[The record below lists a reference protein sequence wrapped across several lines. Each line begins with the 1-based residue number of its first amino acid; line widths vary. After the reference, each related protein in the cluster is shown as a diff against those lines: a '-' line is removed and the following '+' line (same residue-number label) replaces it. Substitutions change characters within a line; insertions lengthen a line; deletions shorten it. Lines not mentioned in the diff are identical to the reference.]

1 MDLFSY
7 NPDNTTDDAPD
18 DVPDSGEEQKGAGT
32 DVQKRIA
39 ELREAISYH
48 NRRYHDQDDPEI
60 SDAEFDKLF
69 NELVKLEE
77 DHPELVT
84 DDSPTQQVGAVPKAA
99 GRKVVKHQQA
109 MLSLGNGFEHSD
121 IEDFATRICRFLGL
135 DTMPELVAE
144 YKIDGLSCSIRY
156 EDGALVQAVTRG
168 NGQEGED
175 ITENVKTLPDIP
187 FVLKG
192 KNIPKVVDVRGEIYM
207 TREEFEALND
217 RQAEKGGKVFA
228 NPRNAAAGSIR
239 QLDSKIAAERPLR
252 FFAYT
257 LGYTDAKFESHTDQV
272 AALKDWGF
280 TIVPDVKTFSSLE
293 PLFDWY
299 EKLSKTRFD
308 LPFAIDG
315 IVYKVNSTALQ
326 ERLGFVARAPR
337 WAIAHKFPAEQAST
351 VLLDIEVQVGRTGVV
366 TPVARLDP
374 VYVGGVTVSNATL
387 HNEDYIAER
396 DIRICD
402 KVFVER
408 AGDVIP
414 KVVGTAPNGRK
425 EGAEPYKF
433 PKQCPACKSEL
444 VRLEGEAA
452 HRCLNHFEC
461 PAQIEASIL
470 HFVGRTQFDIDGLGE
485 KMVQM
490 LLEKE
495 FIKSAADIFT
505 LAQKRDE
512 LIELEGYG
520 EKSIDALLQAID
532 ESKIVSYPR
541 FLAALGIPMV
551 GNQVAS
557 LLGNRWPKFDDFM
570 HVAQSEEGQET
581 IQNIDGIGPRI
592 AENVCDFFKNARN
605 QAQLKAFL
613 DAGVRVADFEVPTME
628 KETIFTGKTVVL
640 TGTLPTLS
648 RDEAKHRLQKMG
660 AKVSS
665 SISAKTDYLIAG
677 DKAGS
682 KLKKAESL
690 GVEVL
695 SEEDLLSAE

>member
-7 NPDNTTDDAPD
+7 NAESEAQ
-18 DVPDSGEEQKGAGT
+18 VKE
-32 DVQKRIA
+32 RLA
-39 ELREAISYH
+39 ELRSKIDYH
-48 NRRYHDQDDPEI
+48 NRRYHEQDDPEI
-60 SDAEFDKLF
+60 SDAEFDQLF
-69 NELVKLEE
+69 QELLKLEE
-77 DHPELVT
+77 EHPNLITE
-84 DDSPTQQVGAVPKAA
+84 DSPSQQVGAVPKAE
-99 GRKVVKHQQA
+99 GRKVVKHKQA

-121 IEDFATRICRFLGL
+121 IEDFAARICRFLGL
-135 DTMPELVAE
+135 ARMPELVAE

-156 EDGALVQAVTRG
+156 EKGALVQALTRG

-175 ITENVKTLPDIP
+175 ITENVKTISDIP
-187 FVLKG
+187 FVLEG
-192 KNIPKVVDVRGEIYM
+192 KNVPEVVDVRGEIYM
-207 TREEFEALND
+207 TRQDFEALND

-228 NPRNAAAGSIR
+228 NPRNAAAGSVR
-239 QLDSKIAAERPLR
+239 QLDPKIAAERPLK

-257 LGYTDAKFESHTDQV
+257 VGYTDAKFDSHTEQI
-272 AALKDWGF
+272 AALKNWGF
-280 TIVPDVKTFSSLE
+280 AIVPDVKTFNSLE

-299 EKLSKTRFD
+299 EKLSKMRFD

-396 DIRICD
+396 DIRIGD
-402 KVFVER
+402 VVFVER

-414 KVVGTAPNGRK
+414 KVIGTAPNGRK
-425 EGAEPYKF
+425 QEAAPYKF
-433 PKQCPACKSEL
+433 PQQCPACKSEL
-444 VRLEGEAA
+444 IRIEGEAA

-485 KMVQM
+485 KMVE
-490 LLEKE
+490 LLLNKG

-505 LAQKRDE
+505 LKDHREA
-512 LIELEGYG
+512 LVALEGYG
-520 EKSIDALLQAID
+520 EKSIDALLEAI
-532 ESKIVSYPR
+532 EASKVVSYPR
-541 FLAALGIPMV
+541 FMAALGIPMV
-551 GNQVAS
+551 GNQVAT

-570 HVAQSEEGQET
+570 QVAQSENGQEA

-592 AENVCDFFKNARN
+592 AENVCDFFKNGRN
-605 QAQLKAFL
+605 QAQLQAFL
-613 DAGVRVADFEVPTME
+613 EAGVKVEDFEVPTME

-640 TGTLPTLS
+640 TGTLSTLS

-677 DKAGS
+677 EKAGS

-690 GVEVL
+690 GVAIL
-695 SEEDLLSAE
+695 TEEDLLNVENE